1 MRVCMYVSMRLMCM
15 YANMYMY
22 NYVYVSCFIC
32 TCTCLCVFGSW
43 MAPFLFSNA
52 WTHVCM
58 HVHVIA
64 LLNFR
69 EEVSFCSLSHLS
81 VVFVV

>member
-1 MRVCMYVSMRLMCM
+1 MYMSMLMRLMCM

-22 NYVYVSCFIC
+22 NYVYVPCFIC

-43 MAPFLFSNA
+43 MAPFLFSNV

-58 HVHVIA
+58 RVHVHVIA
-64 LLNFR
+64 LLDFR

-81 VVFVV
+81 VVFLV

>member
-1 MRVCMYVSMRLMCM
+1 MCVCMYVSMRLMCM

-69 EEVSFCSLSHLS
+69 EVSFCSLSHLS